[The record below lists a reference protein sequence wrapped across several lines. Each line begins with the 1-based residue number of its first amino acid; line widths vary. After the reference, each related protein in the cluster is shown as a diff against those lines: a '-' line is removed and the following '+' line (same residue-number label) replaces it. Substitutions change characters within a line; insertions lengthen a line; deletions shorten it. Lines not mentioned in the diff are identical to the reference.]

1 MARDLQMGVAGAQ
14 VMPAWAGDEARLAH
28 HLPYIRLID
37 DHTILTRGAEYMQ
50 CIRVTGANSFT
61 APDAD
66 LDKTRATLAT
76 VIAQSGAG
84 FSFYIHKVSAR
95 VPVDL
100 TPGRPAG
107 FAAALDQRWQDHL
120 AGAGLRD
127 RTLTITVVKRPTALE
142 RVSLWPRTRGAQP
155 RDAHKTQMARLTEVV
170 RFLTQSLTGME
181 ARVLSASS
189 GELLGFLDGLNTGL
203 EGLSF
208 PRGFPSTIADD
219 VANAR
224 VTFRADKF
232 FVTGGAHPDRVGQ
245 IFTIKIYPT
254 QTGCTMFDD
263 LALPIDMVVTHSFTP
278 VNSSLMG
285 DRIKRQIRMMR
296 AGDDAAIS
304 LQNDLVQAA
313 DDLASQRLIFGDH
326 YMTVATYA
334 DSEAALDTI
343 SAEIRNIAAASGVKL
358 MVESYAARASYFAQ
372 APANASYR
380 ARRATITNLNFAD
393 MAALHRTP
401 LGKPGAK
408 TPWGTP
414 ITMFATPERSAY
426 RFSFHEQGSPTSE
439 PTSGHTIILGRSGSG
454 KSVLASFLMAQAR
467 RTGAR
472 IFAFDYRYGLE
483 MGLRALGGSYQSI
496 TPGAPTGLNPLWVET
511 DAGGREWLTDCLV
524 TLLESRGKQLT
535 PQQTHALQQ
544 MVRRN
549 AEASDPSLR
558 TWTEFAGQFR
568 SVDDGGDLAERVQ
581 EWTPQGRFGW
591 VFGTTAEDTF
601 SLDGDVVGFDL
612 TGILDAENE
621 TARMAVL
628 SYIFR
633 RIERKIEDRR
643 PTIVLIDEAWKAF
656 DNSYFA
662 GKLEDWLVTAR
673 KQNTVVVMMTQF
685 ASQLEKSRV
694 GATLIQALPTQ
705 ILLPNSRA
713 KASDYGPL
721 QLSDKELDVMLGALP
736 ASHLGLV
743 RDDQGAHI
751 IDADLSHLGGYLAIL
766 GGLSSGEAVVGPNY
780 RDIPDFWRLAP

>member
-1 MARDLQMGVAGAQ
+1 MARDLEMGIAGTQ

-28 HLPYIRLID
+28 HLPYIRLVD

-61 APDAD
+61 ALDAD
-66 LDKTRATLAT
+66 LDKARATLAT

-84 FSFYIHKVSAR
+84 FSFYVHKVSAR

-100 TPGRPAG
+100 TPVSTEG
-107 FAAALDQRWQDHL
+107 FADAVDQRWQSHL

-142 RVSLWPRTRGAQP
+142 RVSLWPHPRGGKP
-155 RDAHKTQMARLTEVV
+155 RDAQKTQMARLTEVV
-170 RFLTQSLTGME
+170 RFLMQSLTGMD
-181 ARVLSASS
+181 ARLLSASS

-203 EGLSF
+203 EGHTF

-224 VTFRADKF
+224 ITFRGEKF
-232 FVTGGAHPDRVGQ
+232 FVSGGSHPDRVGQ
-245 IFTIKIYPT
+245 IFSIKTYPT

-278 VNSSLMG
+278 VNSNLMG

-326 YMTVATYA
+326 HMTVATYA

-343 SAEIRNIAAASGVKL
+343 SAEIRNISASVGVKL

-401 LGKPGAK
+401 LGKPGTKA
-408 TPWGTP
+408 PWGTP
-414 ITMFATPERSAY
+414 ITMFPTPERSAY
-426 RFSFHEQGSPTSE
+426 RFSFHEKGSPGSE

-496 TPGAPTGLNPLWVET
+496 EPGQPTGLNPLWVET

-524 TLLESRGKQLT
+524 TLLESRGAQLT

-549 AEASDPSLR
+549 AEAQDPSLR

-591 VFGTTAEDTF
+591 VFGTTTKDTF
-601 SLDGDVVGFDL
+601 TLDGDVVGFDL
-612 TGILDAENE
+612 TGILDTENE

-662 GKLEDWLVTAR
+662 NKLEDWLVTAR

-721 QLSDKELDVMLGALP
+721 QLSDKELDVMLGTLP
-736 ASHLGLV
+736 ASHLALL
-743 RDDQGAHI
+743 RDDQGSHI
-751 IDADLSHLGGYLAIL
+751 IDADLSGLGSHLAIL

-780 RDIPDFWRLAP
+780 RDIPDFWRTAP